1 MFYVLYITIDKSF
14 CKVPNVKPPLSVR
27 NKVIFCVLFLDIC
40 LLILIL
46 NAAQHSLTI
55 LPLLEPHTIR
65 HYLYL
70 RDTMSQYV
78 PALNLPDSNYNSV
91 MRPMSVPESLQFL
104 SNIINNL
111 DRAENKIR
119 FVNFFHIDLNSAM
132 GVFYH
137 VSIDFGNMFFSRETF
152 VGFTRIYCKRQKIT

>member
-1 MFYVLYITIDKSF
+1 MFLLLIIIL
-14 CKVPNVKPPLSVR
+14 P
-27 NKVIFCVLFLDIC
+27 DIC

-78 PALNLPDSNYNSV
+78 PVLNLPDSKYNSV
-91 MRPMSVPESLQFL
+91 TRPMSVPESLEFL
-104 SNIINNL
+104 NNIINNL
-111 DRAENKIR
+111 ERAENKIR
-119 FVNFFHIDLNSAM
+119 
-132 GVFYH
+132 
-137 VSIDFGNMFFSRETF
+137 
-152 VGFTRIYCKRQKIT
+152 